1 MCWEVEVTLLV
12 VIAIA
17 GRQSLSDPIFESVG
31 FLLGLEGIVGNSAH
45 YMGSGPALHCSLGQ
59 PESGPT
65 THCVI
70 KDSNTA
76 PLLPVATVP
85 SQLYVNT
92 EGGGGA
98 SVHAGGFI
106 LSSHVSFERALSKL
120 LHPLVI
126 ATPPPKHHR
135 RTPMPSM
142 LHR

>member
-92 EGGGGA
+92 EGGGGVELV
-98 SVHAGGFI
+98 SMQED
-106 LSSHVSFERALSKL
+106 SS
-120 LHPLVI
+120 
-126 ATPPPKHHR
+126 
-135 RTPMPSM
+135 
-142 LHR
+142 